1 MSVGSGS
8 RTGWCRSLAE
18 VSASTGG
25 LSILEAV
32 ILGIVEGIT
41 EYLPVSSTGH
51 LLVVGELL
59 GIGDGAEAA
68 LDTFSI
74 AIQFGAILAVLLLY
88 KSRVASVARGVVGRD
103 IAGRNVA
110 SRLAVA
116 FAPAAGVGLLAGDR
130 LKDAL
135 FGPVL
140 VAIAWAVGG
149 VFLLIWRPRTGT
161 VDLEHMTVCMAL
173 LVGVAQVA
181 ALWPGVSRSLVTLVA
196 ALAVG
201 LSLSAAVEFSFL
213 LGVVTL
219 SAATALDL
227 ARNGQD
233 MIDVFGVAAPLV
245 GLATAFVTAIVAIR
259 WMVTWLET
267 RSLRIFGWWR
277 LAAAAV
283 ATVMLAAGTL

>member
-1 MSVGSGS
+1 
-8 RTGWCRSLAE
+8 

-51 LLVVGELL
+51 LLVAGKLL
-59 GIGDGAEAA
+59 GIGNGAEAA

-88 KSRVASVARGVVGRD
+88 RSRVASVTRGVAGRD
-103 IAGRNVA
+103 AAGRNVA

-135 FGPVL
+135 FGPVP

-161 VDLEHMTVCMAL
+161 VDLEHMTVRMAA

-219 SAATALDL
+219 SAAAALDL
-227 ARNGQD
+227 VRNGQE
-233 MIDVFGVAAPLV
+233 MIDVFGVAVPLV
-245 GLATAFVTAIVAIR
+245 GLATAFVTAILAIR

-267 RSLRIFGWWR
+267 RSLRLFGWWR
-277 LAAAAV
+277 LGAAAI
-283 ATVMLAAGTL
+283 ATVLLATGVL